1 MAKNT
6 NYILTIVE
14 LKLYNMSIL
23 IGDSYLLIRVFRNS
37 KKMANDIFEHF
48 TAHKKC
54 EQYIRVIANSK

>member
-1 MAKNT
+1 MGKNT

-37 KKMANDIFEHF
+37 
-48 TAHKKC
+48 
-54 EQYIRVIANSK
+54 